1 MVKNLKKL
9 RTEKGISQQK
19 LADIL
24 GTSQQAINKYENQNC
39 EPDID
44 MLISMADYFG
54 TTVDYLIGKDDSKY
68 SSDYLSSRE
77 WELLNWY
84 RNIDDSRQEAFSA
97 FIDFSSAD
105 PNNF

>member
-44 MLISMADYFG
+44 MLISMAEYFG
-54 TTVDYLIGKDDSKY
+54 TTVDYLIGKESEGY
-68 SSDYLSSRE
+68 SSDYLSSHE
-77 WELLNWY
+77 IELLNWY
-84 RNIDDSRQEAFSA
+84 RSIDDDRQDAFRA
-97 FIDFSSAD
+97 FIDFGSSPD
-105 PNNF
+105 DF

>member
-1 MVKNLKKL
+1 MIKNLKLL
-9 RTEKGISQQK
+9 RLEKELSQKQLAEKVNVSQQ
-19 LADIL
+19 
-24 GTSQQAINKYENQNC
+24 SINKYENQNC

-68 SSDYLSSRE
+68 SSDDLSSRE